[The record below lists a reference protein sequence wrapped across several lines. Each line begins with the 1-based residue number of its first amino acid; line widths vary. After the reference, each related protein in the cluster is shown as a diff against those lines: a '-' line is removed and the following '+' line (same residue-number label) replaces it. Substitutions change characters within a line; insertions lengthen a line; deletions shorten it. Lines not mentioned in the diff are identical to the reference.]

1 MMTLFDLLHECMQTR
16 NAMRER
22 KSHLQEIAEDA
33 EFEEITTN
41 LIEYEQDKEIIG

>member
-1 MMTLFDLLHECMQTR
+1 MTLIDFLHEWQTR

-33 EFEEITTN
+33 EFEVITT
-41 LIEYEQDKEIIG
+41 EIIKHENN

>member
-1 MMTLFDLLHECMQTR
+1 MMTIFDLLHECMQTR

-33 EFEEITTN
+33 EFEVITTET
-41 LIEYEQDKEIIG
+41 IKYENN